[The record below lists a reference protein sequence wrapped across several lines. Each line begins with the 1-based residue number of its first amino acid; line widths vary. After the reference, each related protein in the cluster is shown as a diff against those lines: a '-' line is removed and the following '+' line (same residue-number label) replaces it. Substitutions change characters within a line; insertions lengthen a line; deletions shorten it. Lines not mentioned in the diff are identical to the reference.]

1 MKQNKNANIC
11 EDHDHKGRGFLYP
24 RKERNGKR
32 EQQSTVHPLKHQDQN
47 GVFQRLWCKRAEKTA
62 VITAII
68 GVLFYFFHYQRTENV
83 VVLIVG
89 IMVSAG
95 VGVAIFSKD
104 ERNQSMMDTLGHML
118 RFARQQKKYP
128 YRFYKEDW
136 YV

>member
-1 MKQNKNANIC
+1 MNKEQNNHLYIPSNIKTKT
-11 EDHDHKGRGFLYP
+11 EFFKGF
-24 RKERNGKR
+24 
-32 EQQSTVHPLKHQDQN
+32 
-47 GVFQRLWCKRAEKTA
+47 GVSELQRTTMM
-62 VITAII
+62 TAIV
-68 GVLFYFFHYQRTENV
+68 GVLFYLFHYQRTDNV
-83 VVLIVG
+83 IVLIVA
-89 IMVSAG
+89 IMISAG